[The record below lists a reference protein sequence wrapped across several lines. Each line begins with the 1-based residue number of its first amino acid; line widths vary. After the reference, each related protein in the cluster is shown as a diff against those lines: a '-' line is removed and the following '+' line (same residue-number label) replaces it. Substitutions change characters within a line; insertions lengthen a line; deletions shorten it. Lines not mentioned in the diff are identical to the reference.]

1 MDGGIGRVERAGVRP
16 TAAGLV
22 RRQPLDAL
30 ADDGTGIAHVAHGD
44 AIAAALDVGRDGGG
58 SGEGVVQGGT
68 AVHGAVGLDVGLEGA
83 GLGLILG
90 QLDGV
95 GVAGRSPIGGTGP
108 GLRLPVLGLANVL
121 GNETGEGV
129 PGELSALVSVPT
141 VAIINTEE
149 GIRLLSRKVL
159 GNGKGI
165 LIGFVGI
172 CDRSDNNRSEIT

>member
-1 MDGGIGRVERAGVRP
+1 
-16 TAAGLV
+16 
-22 RRQPLDAL
+22 
-30 ADDGTGIAHVAHGD
+30 
-44 AIAAALDVGRDGGG
+44 
-58 SGEGVVQGGT
+58 
-68 AVHGAVGLDVGLEGA
+68 VHGAVGLDVGLEGA

>member
-1 MDGGIGRVERAGVRP
+1 M
-16 TAAGLV
+16 
-22 RRQPLDAL
+22 
-30 ADDGTGIAHVAHGD
+30 
-44 AIAAALDVGRDGGG
+44 
-58 SGEGVVQGGT
+58 
-68 AVHGAVGLDVGLEGA
+68 HGAVGLDVGLEGA

-95 GVAGRSPIGGTGP
+95 GVAGRSSIGGTGP

-129 PGELSALVSVPT
+129 PGDLSALVSVPT